1 MQTAHRA
8 MLTRIVTQVFE
19 DLAFMFVDPAEGPP
33 DLAGGQWLEVRMPFE
48 GPGSGRLA
56 LAAPVGLC
64 REAAGN
70 ILGLDPEA
78 TGACDRASDA
88 LKELLNVICG
98 HVVCELFGTE
108 PIIHL
113 GIPAIAPLEGDAL
126 RRCVEDPDRVGLCV
140 DDRHL
145 MLALEL
151 DPDRPPGR

>member
-19 DLAFMFVDPAEGPP
+19 DLAFMFVDPADGPP
-33 DLAGGQWLEVRMPFE
+33 ESADGQWLEVRMAFD
-48 GPGSGRLA
+48 GPDKGRLA

-70 ILGLDPEA
+70 ILGVDPEA

-108 PIIHL
+108 PIIRL
-113 GIPAIAPLEGDAL
+113 GIPAIAELDDEAL
-126 RRCVEDPDRVGLCV
+126 RLCLSDPDRLGFSV

-145 MLALEL
+145 AIALQI
-151 DPDRPPGR
+151 DAGQSPR